1 MSGPPPLP
9 LVKFLAM
16 WVLLHVGDW
25 LGVERCLSVRNKG
38 TVNFGPEFKFGV
50 ERRVSSAE
58 ERHKLCWKPDAVMRL
73 PHPLNTRV
81 ANFSRLKEKGE
92 GLSLPAVLQQGH
104 ANVICLM
111 LHLLKLLLQFVKR
124 A

>member
-1 MSGPPPLP
+1 M
-9 LVKFLAM
+9 
-16 WVLLHVGDW
+16 
-25 LGVERCLSVRNKG
+25 
-38 TVNFGPEFKFGV
+38 

-58 ERHKLCWKPDAVMRL
+58 EQHKLCWKPDAVMRL
-73 PHPLNTRV
+73 PHPLNTTV

-104 ANVICLM
+104 ANVICLV